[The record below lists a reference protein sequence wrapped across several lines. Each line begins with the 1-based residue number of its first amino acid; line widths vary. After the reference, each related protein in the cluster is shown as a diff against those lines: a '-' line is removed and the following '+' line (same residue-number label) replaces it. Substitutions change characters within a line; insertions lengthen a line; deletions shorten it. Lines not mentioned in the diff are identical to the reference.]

1 MFPGFFGNGET
12 IFAEGDFNAACPR
25 NLNRSGISGRQEAVS
40 VHVPFRNV
48 RSDRRFRRI
57 RDNHR
62 FGSEPFKYGTEK
74 MLCFVNIV
82 FL

>member
-1 MFPGFFGNGET
+1 MLPV
-12 IFAEGDFNAACPR
+12 R
-25 NLNRSGISGRQEAVS
+25 GISIGVRLAGDRRRYPSMYRSATSGAIAVS
-40 VHVPFRNV
+40 GV
-48 RSDRRFRRI
+48 S